1 MERHHFETEL
11 RELRE
16 CVARMGTLVC
26 GRLEDCLRAL
36 TGRDIEAA
44 RFVADH
50 DEDVNTLQIEID
62 ERALRLLALQQP
74 AARDLRFI
82 TATMKANADLER
94 IGDQAVNIAGITMD
108 LLHRAGLVYEPAV
121 VEMGR
126 NALAMVRE
134 GLASFL
140 DGNVTLAREVL
151 ARDDEVDA
159 MKRQILKDL
168 VELMTREPGTIE
180 RAVSLLFISRNFER
194 VADHATNM
202 AEDAIFF
209 VEAKDVRHRHE

>member
-1 MERHHFETEL
+1 
-11 RELRE
+11 
-16 CVARMGTLVC
+16 
-26 GRLEDCLRAL
+26 
-36 TGRDIEAA
+36 
-44 RFVADH
+44 
-50 DEDVNTLQIEID
+50 
-62 ERALRLLALQQP
+62 
-74 AARDLRFI
+74 
-82 TATMKANADLER
+82 
-94 IGDQAVNIAGITMD
+94 
-108 LLHRAGLVYEPAV
+108 
-121 VEMGR
+121 
-126 NALAMVRE
+126 VRE

-168 VELMTREPGTIE
+168 VQLMTREPGTIE